1 MDRTVG
7 FAVVG
12 VVLELVADLNDV
24 AVLVVVLV
32 LDVFVDGNNV
42 VVFVNVVVFGTTEKA
57 KQNTL
62 LQLPLQ
68 FKPLFN
74 NHNLLKCK

>member
-1 MDRTVG
+1 MYHHHLDLMLNVLNLIVFLNLVLLVVDRTVG

-24 AVLVVVLV
+24 AVFVVALV

-42 VVFVNVVVFGTTEKA
+42 VAFV
-57 KQNTL
+57 
-62 LQLPLQ
+62 
-68 FKPLFN
+68 
-74 NHNLLKCK
+74 